1 MVIFSGRLCDHLS
14 TILLDPF
21 LHFWSFGFKFV
32 LHECIHE
39 LETRFDQGLAGILF
53 GPYHGIFLPALIYLL
68 FPFALVCQAMIR
80 LPQLQYPFLMQLEK
94 TIDLCITALGNLRSR
109 NTWLLMVTEP
119 CPNSLSEGT

>member
-1 MVIFSGRLCDHLS
+1 M
-14 TILLDPF
+14 ILLDPF
-21 LHFWSFGFKFV
+21 LHFRSFGLEFL

-53 GPYHGIFLPALIYLL
+53 GPYCGIFLPALIYLL

-80 LPQLQYPFLMQLEK
+80 LPRLQHPSLTQLEE
-94 TIDLCITALGNLRSR
+94 TIDLCITALGNLS
-109 NTWLLMVTEP
+109 WSLMVTEP